1 MIEYIKE
8 YGITSIDYEY
18 ILHNVSRD
26 VIQCMALSEDAI
38 REILDFYNHIGI
50 TSNISKIIINRPDL
64 IITSKENLKET
75 ISKIDLSI
83 FVNIVDKSI
92 EDLILLGI

>member
-8 YGITSIDYEY
+8 YGITSLDYEY

-26 VIQCMALSEDAI
+26 VIQALSLSENSV
-38 REILDFYNHIGI
+38 REVLDFYNDIGI
-50 TSNISKIIINRPDL
+50 TKNISKIIINRPDL
-64 IITSKENLKET
+64 ILITKENLKET
-75 ISKIDLSI
+75 ISKIDLNVFI
-83 FVNIVDKSI
+83 NIIEKSI